1 MPAEK
6 GEAMSK
12 VDISSE
18 AVERLAKTADLFA
31 KAMKTWQHK
40 TQKHNEDVRDTL
52 RAQAERIKEL
62 DGQKAAGLRRE
73 EDANERAMQHLRRAE
88 KAEIASKNHAAF
100 SHEWRERAEN
110 AEAENATLRTEKH
123 ADAEAIGALRDEVE
137 RLRKPNP
144 MGSVIPTASAPMT
157 QPPNKSKR

>member
-62 DGQKAAGLRRE
+62 E
-73 EDANERAMQHLRRAE
+73 
-88 KAEIASKNHAAF
+88 
-100 SHEWRERAEN
+100 
-110 AEAENATLRTEKH
+110 ATLVRHRADRPFVIGWNDGFEHGVKEAANLMRSAGAKARAAQETCSKIQRRDYETSAIVH
-123 ADAEAIGALRDEVE
+123 SYAADAIAALLIEGATND
-137 RLRKPNP
+137 
-144 MGSVIPTASAPMT
+144 
-157 QPPNKSKR
+157 